1 MSLGVNLNNSLL
13 MHIGS
18 PLDEQSAAPGE
29 RNRARAV
36 FIAAVIAVL
45 IATLWP
51 CDPFTRNG
59 VTWLHGIRG
68 LKFESPG
75 LVVSKEYLKPAETQ
89 ATESY
94 SLELLVRPAN
104 RQPGTILAFYNDARP
119 TQLLIGQ
126 DGERLLVTHDT
137 GIQSDRTKT
146 IEFHAD
152 RILRPGRL
160 ALVTITSG
168 PNGTAVYLDGKTAGC
183 FPLFKFSRSEMSGQ
197 IVVGTSPSIY
207 EPWAGELRG
216 LAIYSKELTV
226 RDVLQHY
233 REWMDP
239 SAPHDIDGAIARY
252 AFAEAAGREIR
263 DDVPS
268 GPNLEVPAIFSV
280 PHKAFLRSAKK
291 EFKAN
296 WTYARDV
303 AVNIAGFVPLGLI
316 ACAYLSWTKSR
327 WKAILIATVAC
338 GILSFVIEVLQY
350 YLPRRFSGTTDIIT
364 NTLGAAV
371 GAAIMQASA
380 VRHVLKEL
388 KLIHS

>member
-1 MSLGVNLNNSLL
+1 VNHGVNLNNSLL
-13 MHIGS
+13 MHIDS

-29 RNRARAV
+29 RNGIKAL

-45 IATLWP
+45 VATLWP
-51 CDPFTRNG
+51 GDPFTRNG
-59 VTWLHGIRG
+59 VTWLQGIRG

-94 SLELLVRPAN
+94 SVELLVRPAN
-104 RQPGTILAFYNDARP
+104 RQSSTILAFYNDARP

-152 RILRPGRL
+152 HVFRPGRL
-160 ALVTITSG
+160 VLVTISSG
-168 PNGTAVYLDGKTAGC
+168 PSGTVVYLDGKTAGY

-197 IVVGTSPSIY
+197 IVLGTPPSMY
-207 EPWAGELRG
+207 EPWSGELRG

-226 RDVLQHY
+226 RDALQHY
-233 REWMDP
+233 RGWMDS

-291 EFKAN
+291 EFKAS
-296 WTYARDV
+296 WRYAKDV

-316 ACAYLSWTKSR
+316 ACAYLPWTKSR

-338 GILSFVIEVLQY
+338 GVLSFVIEVLQY

-371 GAAIMQASA
+371 GAAIMQASL
-380 VRHVLKEL
+380 VRHVLKKL
-388 KLIHS
+388 KLIRS

>member
-1 MSLGVNLNNSLL
+1 VAPLNEKS
-13 MHIGS
+13 G
-18 PLDEQSAAPGE
+18 APGE
-29 RNRARAV
+29 LKRTKAL

-51 CDPFTRNG
+51 CDPFPRNG

-68 LKFESPG
+68 LKFEFPG
-75 LVVSKEYLKPAETQ
+75 LVVSKEYLKPGETQ

-119 TQLLIGQ
+119 TQLVIGQ

-146 IEFHAD
+146 IQFHAEHVF
-152 RILRPGRL
+152 RTGRL
-160 ALVTITSG
+160 VLVTISSG
-168 PNGTAVYLDGKTAGC
+168 PSGTAVYLDGRAADS
-183 FPLFKFSRSEMSGQ
+183 FPLFKFSRTELSGQ
-197 IVVGTSPSIY
+197 IVLGTSPSIY
-207 EPWAGELRG
+207 EAWAGELRG
-216 LAIYSKELTV
+216 FAIYSKELTV
-226 RDVLQHY
+226 RDALQHY

-296 WTYARDV
+296 WKYAKDV

-327 WKAILIATVAC
+327 WKAIVIATVAC

-364 NTLGAAV
+364 NTLGTAV

-388 KLIHS
+388 KLINS